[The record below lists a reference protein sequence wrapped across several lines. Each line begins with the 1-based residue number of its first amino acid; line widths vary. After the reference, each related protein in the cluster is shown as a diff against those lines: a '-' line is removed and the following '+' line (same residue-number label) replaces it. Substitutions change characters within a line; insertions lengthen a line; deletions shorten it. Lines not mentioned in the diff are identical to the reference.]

1 MKNDK
6 AFSFFVFHSS
16 FFIKMFNALVLE
28 KQDKTVSHHFKQ
40 LSVDDLPPG
49 EVLLETAYSS
59 LNYKDGLAVTNKGR
73 IVFNFPMVPGI
84 DGAGTVVESASPEYK
99 PGDKVIFTG
108 WETGERH
115 WGGYA
120 QMCRTQANYLVSL
133 PDEMSLQEA
142 MIIGTAGFTA
152 MLAVMLLEEAGLNPT
167 ISGLFPANVSPL
179 PTVKSEAEVIVTG
192 ASGGVGSMAI
202 AILAELGYRA
212 VASTGRTEL
221 TDYLTALGAS
231 EIVDRSILSAESR
244 GALAS
249 ERWAGAVDNV
259 GGPTLAN
266 LCKQLRR
273 GASVAACGLAGSY
286 ELPTTVFPFI
296 LRGARLL
303 GVDSNMCPKPRRQH
317 AWNRLATLLP
327 KSKLQLMNSATIN
340 LTDLPE
346 YAELILQGKT
356 RGRVV
361 VDVNGEA

>member
-1 MKNDK
+1 
-6 AFSFFVFHSS
+6 
-16 FFIKMFNALVLE
+16 MFNALVLE
-28 KQDKTVSHHFKQ
+28 KQDKIVSRHFKQ
-40 LSVDDLPPG
+40 LSKDDLPSG
-49 EVLLETAYSS
+49 DVLLETAYSS

-73 IVFNFPMVPGI
+73 IVFNFPMVAGI
-84 DGAGTVVESASPEYK
+84 DVTGTVVESASPEYK
-99 PGDKVIFTG
+99 PGDKVILTG

-120 QMCRTQANYLVSL
+120 QMCRTQARYLVSL
-133 PDEMSLQEA
+133 PDKMSLHEA

-152 MLAVMLLEEAGLNPT
+152 MLAIMLLEEAGLDPT
-167 ISGLFPANVSPL
+167 ASSLFPPNVSPL
-179 PTVKSEAEVIVTG
+179 PTATSDAKIIVTG
-192 ASGGVGSMAI
+192 ASGGVGSMAV

-212 VASTGRTEL
+212 VASTGRLEL
-221 TDYLTALGAS
+221 TDYLTNLGAS
-231 EIVDRSILSAESR
+231 EIIDRTVLSTESR

-259 GGPTLAN
+259 GGPALAN

-273 GASVAACGLAGSY
+273 GASVATCGLAGSY

-296 LRGARLL
+296 LRGVRLL

-340 LTDLPE
+340 LMDVPE
-346 YAELILQGKT
+346 YAELILQGKI

-361 VDVNGEA
+361 VDVNV